1 MSSLLLDPP
10 QEACVQWMLEREC
23 DDVVTRGGILAE
35 DAGFGKTR
43 VVCELIARSRSFPC
57 LIVVPRAVLD
67 SEWQTTI
74 ERVTGVF
81 PLVAHG
87 KASIRYIDSIGN
99 DTSDNCTSYCSIV
112 LTTHSTMRSIVDTL
126 SARKWA
132 RVIIDEAHIMRN
144 PRTQLYRACKRIME
158 NAECKWMI
166 TATPVQNSESDMIN
180 LAALVGMNT
189 HDSSVVRELIMQRTT
204 TIPDQTMDED
214 TTISIVTLPLDA
226 EHQEIYKQ
234 SCTHLKP
241 DNPVQ
246 AANSVM
252 VQIMRMRQAATHPSF
267 VKTLPDDKKYTPP
280 AKFEYVLGECM
291 RLTSSD
297 NGGIVIFCNWIEEM
311 NLLEIFLNSQKME
324 LWSVERLEGQTS
336 QSDRDALFFKLKM
349 KSRGKC
355 SKLNILLCQ
364 IGCAACGLNLQ
375 YAFSTVIIMRP
386 QWNPVNEFQ
395 AVRRVIRRG
404 QSHSVVRVSR
414 LVAKDTIDENIIEMQ
429 KRKVNIINKSLM
441 DDIVSKMLALDVVS
455 SV

>member
-1 MSSLLLDPP
+1 MSPLDPQ
-10 QEACVQWMLEREC
+10 QETCVQWMLTREC

-81 PLVAHG
+81 PLVVHG
-87 KASIRYIDSIGN
+87 KAYLQYMDLIGKH
-99 DTSDNCTSYCSIV
+99 DCIM
-112 LTTHSTMRSIVDTL
+112 LTTHATMRSMVDAL
-126 SARKWA
+126 SAHKWA

-166 TATPVQNSESDMIN
+166 TATPVQNRDSDM
-180 LAALVGMNT
+180 LTLSELVGMST
-189 HDSSVVRELIMQRTT
+189 HDPSVVRELIMHRTIT
-204 TIPDQTMDED
+204 DTKMDED
-214 TTISIVTLPLDA
+214 TTISIVTLALDA

-234 SCTHLKP
+234 SCAQLKP
-241 DNPVQ
+241 DNLVQ

-267 VKTLPDDKKYTPP
+267 VRTLSDNHRHP

-291 RLTSSD
+291 RLTSSN

-311 NLLEIFLNSQKME
+311 NLLETFLNSQKME
-324 LWSVERLEGQTS
+324 SWSVERLEGQTS

-349 KSRGKC
+349 KSMGKC

-395 AVRRVIRRG
+395 AVRRVVRRG

-414 LVAKDTIDENIIEMQ
+414 LVAKDTIDENLIEMQ

-441 DDIVSKMLALDVVS
+441 DDVVSKMLALDVLS